1 MTLAKLMKGGLAADA
16 EEERKES
23 CGRCVSV
30 TRALLELESGAA
42 ETDTEET
49 LVFVER
55 DGTQ

>member
-1 MTLAKLMKGGLAADA
+1 MKGGLAADA